1 MMLYIMKAEEFSRNI
16 LALDSKIRFAG
27 VIERSGHLYGGGM
40 REGVEEYLTGGKAD
54 RSLAQS
60 AYIVDLRQMFASSLG
75 ELRYVVYAYDKVKL
89 FSIPVNEHILVF
101 SADSTANVEDLAKK
115 VLYYVTLVES
125 QLSLYPPSNI
135 INAEKKEI
143 LRNLHAS
150 GIAEEM
156 IAEQLDLNIDTVKK
170 LIEETNP

>member
-1 MMLYIMKAEEFSRNI
+1 MKAEEFSRNI

-27 VIERSGHLYGGGM
+27 IIERSGHLYAGGI

-60 AYIVDLRQMFASSLG
+60 AYIVDLRQMFTTALG

-89 FSIPVNEHILVF
+89 FSIPVKEHILVF
-101 SADSTANVEDLAKK
+101 STDNTANVEDLSKK
-115 VLYYVTLVES
+115 VLYYIELVES

-135 INAEKKEI
+135 INTEKKEI
-143 LRNLHAS
+143 LKNLHTS

-156 IAEQLDLNIDTVKK
+156 IAEQLDLDIDTVKM
-170 LIEETNP
+170 LIQEINP